1 MRRGDIW
8 LFDFDPARGSEAA
21 KIRPAV
27 VVSNDGANLAASRT
41 STGVVTVIPL
51 TTNTHTVYP
60 FQALLTPLETGLPH
74 PSKAQA
80 EQVRALAIGRATRQV
95 GLVRD
100 STMTRI
106 DSALRVHLAL

>member
-8 LFDFDPARGSEAA
+8 LFDFDPPRGSEAA
-21 KIRPAV
+21 KVRPAV

-41 STGVVTVIPL
+41 TSGVVTVVPL
-51 TTNTHTVYP
+51 TTNTRAVYP
-60 FQALLTPLETGLPH
+60 FQALLSPDETGLPNLL
-74 PSKAQA
+74 KAQA
-80 EQVRALAIGRATRQV
+80 EQVRSLSIERATRQV

>member
-8 LFDFDPARGSEAA
+8 LFDFNPSRGSEAA
-21 KIRPAV
+21 KVRPAV
-27 VVSNDGANLAASRT
+27 VVSNDGANLAASCMT
-41 STGVVTVIPL
+41 TGVVTVVPL
-51 TTNTHTVYP
+51 TTNTQTVYP
-60 FQALLTPLETGLPH
+60 FQALLTPAETGLNH
-74 PSKAQA
+74 TSKAQT
-80 EQVRALAIGRATRQV
+80 EQVRSLSVERATRQI

>member
-8 LFDFDPARGSEAA
+8 LFDFDPSRGSEAA
-21 KIRPAV
+21 KVRPAV

-41 STGVVTVIPL
+41 TAGVVTVVPL
-51 TTNTHTVYP
+51 TTNTQNVYT
-60 FQALLTPLETGLPH
+60 FQALLTPEETGLQH
-74 PSKAQA
+74 TSKAQA
-80 EQVRALAIGRATRQV
+80 EQVRSLSIARATRRV
-95 GLVRD
+95 GMVRE

>member
-8 LFDFDPARGSEAA
+8 LFDFDPPRGSEAA
-21 KIRPAV
+21 KVRPAV
-27 VVSNDGANLAASRT
+27 VVSNDGANLAATRT
-41 STGVVTVIPL
+41 ATGVVTVVPL
-51 TTNTHTVYP
+51 TTNTQTVYP
-60 FQALLTPLETGLPH
+60 FQTLLTPVETGLQH
-74 PSKAQA
+74 TSKAQA
-80 EQVRALAIGRATRQV
+80 EQVRSLSVERATRQV